1 MHALQSHFYITCGT
15 SNKYAGDW
23 EEEEVTSIQSR
34 EGVYTKS
41 HITIYTTDGASF
53 SPVSFVPPPL
63 LFPALFCCTTL
74 LIFF

>member
-1 MHALQSHFYITCGT
+1 MGT

-53 SPVSFVPPPL
+53 SPVSFVFPSSL
-63 LFPALFCCTTL
+63 LLYLYYFAD
-74 LIFF
+74 IFLNLNN

>member
-1 MHALQSHFYITCGT
+1 MGT

-53 SPVSFVPPPL
+53 SPVSFVAAPL
-63 LFPALFCCTTL
+63 FFFPSSL
-74 LIFF
+74 LLYYFADIFLNLNSQEAN